1 MNRSNLSATI
11 KRLVIET
18 KTPTSQQTNLL
29 RAAGI
34 ISVRGAP
41 GRLIRVTDMQRLLD
55 DLGIVLNIGELNG
68 TGSKVCLS
76 S

>member
-11 KRLVIET
+11 KRLIIET

-41 GRLIRVTDMQRLLD
+41 GRLIRVADMQRLLD
-55 DLGIVLNIGELNG
+55 DIGVVLNIAELG
-68 TGSKVCLS
+68 GSKVCLS